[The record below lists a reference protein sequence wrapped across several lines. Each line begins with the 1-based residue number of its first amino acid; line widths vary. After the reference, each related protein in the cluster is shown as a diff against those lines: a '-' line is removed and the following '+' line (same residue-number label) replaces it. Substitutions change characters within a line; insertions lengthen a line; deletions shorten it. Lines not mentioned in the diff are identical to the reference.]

1 MENYE
6 KQDLIFEIIYDVLK
20 NNFNWIKYQD
30 LINQVMDKIK
40 LYQYYSIKKQDV
52 IKFVNEC
59 EKAEYLAFAKSD
71 KNDDN
76 FFVCGYWVGLNKN
89 DD

>member
-40 LYQYYSIKKQDV
+40 LYQYYSK
-52 IKFVNEC
+52 
-59 EKAEYLAFAKSD
+59 
-71 KNDDN
+71 
-76 FFVCGYWVGLNKN
+76 
-89 DD
+89 